1 MVIFWMLSTCA
12 PTGIIS
18 ILIKKKCSWPE
29 ALRFMEWKFIHVGR
43 LCMPLRFTSTGWF
56 PVWQQLGQGPKM
68 MPKHSRFIS
77 HWMVFLKKTTFL
89 SIECPQKIDCSL
101 VNVGNY
107 TPRFTNWSE
116 SCGFFDHI
124 SSSRQWYWPASLEC
138 PFFLYKLLHY
148 ISCKVQFIVKFI
160 CFKRAWLMNWT
171 WLCSCILWFGLRQLC
186 QVCKE
191 AWQCLK

>member
-1 MVIFWMLSTCA
+1 MFLFCPLNERWLWAWQVRITSICSSKARQLHIHGCSIIKDYDFIGVFLQLMVIFWMLSTCA

-77 HWMVFLKKTTFL
+77 HWMVFKKNNL
-89 SIECPQKIDCSL
+89 SINRVSSEDWLFIGECGK
-101 VNVGNY
+101 
-107 TPRFTNWSE
+107 
-116 SCGFFDHI
+116 
-124 SSSRQWYWPASLEC
+124 
-138 PFFLYKLLHY
+138 LY
-148 ISCKVQFIVKFI
+148 S
-160 CFKRAWLMNWT
+160 
-171 WLCSCILWFGLRQLC
+171 
-186 QVCKE
+186 
-191 AWQCLK
+191 